1 MGAKLKAFF
10 SKEHMKKTFTGVG
23 ANKLYA
29 SLMCVAAGLIIGFI
43 VMLCLSPSI
52 AGTDFLMLI
61 TGGLVY
67 YGSEGFGNIL
77 ATLAPLLC
85 CGVAIIF
92 AYKTGIFN
100 IGAAGQYTLGAF
112 AALIFAIQFKCHWTV
127 CLLMAFVFG
136 AIWGIIPALL
146 KVFCH
151 VNEVISGIML
161 NWIGLFFVNYSMQTY
176 LCGIVDSSNSFQT
189 YQFWDS
195 TSPKY
200 NPIGKLPNMG
210 ATSLGDCFSIAFIVA
225 IAVAIIAYIV
235 MEKTTFGYQ
244 LKASGFNKDATKY
257 AGMNAKKN
265 VLLTMAISGGIAGLG
280 AGLYYLSGIECWSAT
295 LSSALPQVP
304 WNGIIIA
311 FIAQMNPIGA
321 IFGAGFLSLL
331 SMGAT
336 ATSQSVFPKEIADL
350 ITALIVYLSG
360 LTAVTLRF
368 IPWIKEKINKK
379 KHGAPKEM
387 ALNVQGAKEGK

>member
-1 MGAKLKAFF
+1 MNKIKAFF
-10 SKEHMKKTFTGVG
+10 TRDNFKHIFSSNG
-23 ANKLYA
+23 ANHLYS
-29 SLMCVAAGLIIGFI
+29 SLICVAFGLLLGFI
-43 VMLCLSPSI
+43 IMLCLSPDI

-112 AALIFAIQFKCHWTV
+112 GALLFAILFKCHWTV
-127 CLLMAFVFG
+127 CLLMAIIFG
-136 AIWGIIPALL
+136 ALWGVIPALL
-146 KVFCH
+146 KTFCH

-176 LCGIVDSSNSFQT
+176 AKGMVDSGDSFQT
-189 YQFWDS
+189 YQFWLSSSGDA
-195 TSPKY
+195 Y
-200 NPIGKLPNMG
+200 NPLGKLPNLG
-210 ATSLGDCFSIAFIVA
+210 ATSLGDCFSIAIFIA
-225 IAVAIIAYIV
+225 IIVAIIAFIV

-244 LKASGFNKDATKY
+244 LKASGYNRSATKY
-257 AGMNAKKN
+257 AGINAKKN
-265 VLLTMAISGGIAGLG
+265 AILTMAISGGIAGLG
-280 AGLYYLSGIECWSAT
+280 AGLYYLSGIERWSAV
-295 LSSALPQVP
+295 SSSILPQVP

-321 IFGAGFLSLL
+321 IFASGFLSLL
-331 SMGAT
+331 SIGAT

-350 ITALIVYLSG
+350 ITSIIVYASG
-360 LTAVTLRF
+360 LTAITLR
-368 IPWIKEKINKK
+368 IVPWIKNKIQLKK
-379 KHGAPKEM
+379 TGGVKELP
-387 ALNVQGAKEGK
+387 LNKEGK